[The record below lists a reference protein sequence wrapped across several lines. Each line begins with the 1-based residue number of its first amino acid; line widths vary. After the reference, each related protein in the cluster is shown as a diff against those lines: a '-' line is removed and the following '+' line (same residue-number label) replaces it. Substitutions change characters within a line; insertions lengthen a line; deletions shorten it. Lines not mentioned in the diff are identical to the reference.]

1 MYEFLWRQVV
11 VLDRVLFPTKYIFC
25 FSPIVSGLDSAT
37 SLIQAAKN
45 LMNAVVLT
53 VKASYVASTKYP
65 RQAIAEG
72 INSKPVVVWKMKVNC
87 KMKKKNDTNRQTYY
101 YYNLT
106 KKVTFLLY
114 FFKISGSWKET
125 IGPKRPCGRCTC
137 QSPKRISKFFTR
149 PNRRSSRI
157 SWSTFSRSRNNLKEI
172 LQ

>member
-1 MYEFLWRQVV
+1 
-11 VLDRVLFPTKYIFC
+11 
-25 FSPIVSGLDSAT
+25 
-37 SLIQAAKN
+37 
-45 LMNAVVLT
+45 MNAVVLT

-114 FFKISGSWKET
+114 FFKISGS
-125 IGPKRPCGRCTC
+125 
-137 QSPKRISKFFTR
+137 
-149 PNRRSSRI
+149 
-157 SWSTFSRSRNNLKEI
+157 
-172 LQ
+172 